1 MQATLNPCE
10 GVVSMIPKS
19 ILWRGAFAALVTAV
33 LTLSASAQTASDQD
47 PTQAYAQQRGGE
59 CKPMLN
65 AAGKAKFR
73 PFTQAREIRGE
84 GAAMADAIANWQ
96 RDVSAKF
103 GSQWML
109 WDKADDKNS
118 NCSPARPGT
127 IGSWFIRC
135 TIEAR
140 PCGGG
145 PDTAAGAEPPDQENE
160 KECGDYPRP
169 RVLEAQQRMNGCDAC
184 GRQIK
189 VDGSCGQHTEGCL
202 RRFQSSRFGREKG
215 LEVTGTPNLKTVR
228 ALREYCER

>member
-1 MQATLNPCE
+1 
-10 GVVSMIPKS
+10 MIPKS

-33 LTLSASAQTASDQD
+33 LTFSAGAQTTSDQD
-47 PTQAYAQQRGGE
+47 PTQAYAQRGE
-59 CKPMLN
+59 CKPLLN

-96 RDVSAKF
+96 RDVSAKY

-145 PDTAAGAEPPDQENE
+145 PDRAEQVDEE
-160 KECGDYPRP
+160 DYDDCNRYGRG
-169 RVLEAQQRMNGCDAC
+169 RVLE
-184 GRQIK
+184 
-189 VDGSCGQHTEGCL
+189 
-202 RRFQSSRFGREKG
+202 
-215 LEVTGTPNLKTVR
+215 
-228 ALREYCER
+228 

>member
-1 MQATLNPCE
+1 MQANLNPSE

-19 ILWRGAFAALVTAV
+19 ILLRGAFAALVTAM
-33 LTLSASAQTASDQD
+33 LTVSASAQTSSDQD
-47 PTQAYAQQRGGE
+47 PTKAYAQRGE
-59 CKPMLN
+59 CKPLLN

-96 RDVSAKF
+96 RDVSAKY

-145 PDTAAGAEPPDQENE
+145 PDTVAGAEPEDRGGE

-169 RVLEAQQRMNGCDAC
+169 RILEAQQRMNGCDAC

-189 VDGSCGQHTEGCL
+189 VDGSCGPQTERCL
-202 RRFQSSRFGREKG
+202 RQFQSSRFGREKN

>member
-1 MQATLNPCE
+1 MTLNPWR
-10 GVVSMIPKS
+10 GVVSMTPKT
-19 ILWRGAFAALVTAV
+19 ILWRGAVAALMTAMF
-33 LTLSASAQTASDQD
+33 TLSANAQTAGDRD
-47 PTQAYAQQRGGE
+47 PTQAYAQQGE
-59 CKPMLN
+59 CKAMLN

-96 RDVSAKF
+96 RDVSAKY

-145 PDTAAGAEPPDQENE
+145 PDKAEEPEVDPVGY
-160 KECGDYPRP
+160 KECGDYPRS
-169 RVLEAQQRMNGCDAC
+169 RILEAQQRANGCDAC

-189 VDGSCGQHTEGCL
+189 VDGSCGPQTERCL
-202 RRFQSSRFGREKG
+202 RQFQSSRFGREKG
-215 LEVTGTPNLKTVR
+215 LEATGLPNLR
-228 ALREYCER
+228 

>member
-19 ILWRGAFAALVTAV
+19 ILWRGAVAALVTAV
-33 LTLSASAQTASDQD
+33 LSLSASAQTLSDRD
-47 PTQAYAQQRGGE
+47 PTQAYAQGGE
-59 CKPMLN
+59 CKPLLN

-73 PFTQAREIRGE
+73 PFTQSREIRGE

-96 RDVSAKF
+96 RDVSAKY

-145 PDTAAGAEPPDQENE
+145 PATAEEPEDPREAR
-160 KECGDYPRP
+160 ECSEYPRP
-169 RVLEAQQRMNGCDAC
+169 RILEAQQRMNGCDAC
-184 GRQIK
+184 GRRIT
-189 VDGSCGQHTEGCL
+189 VDGSCGPQTERCI
-202 RRFQSSRFGREKG
+202 RQFQGSRFGREKG
-215 LEVTGTPNLKTVR
+215 LDVTGTPNIKTVR
-228 ALREYCER
+228 ALREYCDR

>member
-19 ILWRGAFAALVTAV
+19 ILWRGAFAALVTAM

-47 PTQAYAQQRGGE
+47 PTQAYAQRGE

-73 PFTQAREIRGE
+73 PFTQSREIRGE

-96 RDVSAKF
+96 RDVSAKY

-145 PDTAAGAEPPDQENE
+145 PDTAEQAEGRDPDGD
-160 KECGDYPRP
+160 KECGEYPRP
-169 RVLEAQQRMNGCDAC
+169 RILEAQQRMNGCDAC

-189 VDGSCGQHTEGCL
+189 VDGSCGQQTESCL
-202 RRFQSSRFGREKG
+202 KRFQSSRFGREKG
-215 LEVTGTPNLKTVR
+215 LEVSGTPNRKTIN
-228 ALREYCER
+228 ALREYCDR

>member
-1 MQATLNPCE
+1 MT
-10 GVVSMIPKS
+10 PKT
-19 ILWRGAFAALVTAV
+19 ILWRGAVVALMTAT
-33 LTLSASAQTASDQD
+33 LTLSASAQTAGDRD
-47 PTQAYAQQRGGE
+47 PTQAYAQQGE

-73 PFTQAREIRGE
+73 PFTQAREVRGE

-96 RDVSAKF
+96 RDVSAKH

-109 WDKADDKNS
+109 WDKADDKNF

-145 PDTAAGAEPPDQENE
+145 PTEAVNGEPPYPTVDPR
-160 KECGDYPRP
+160 ECGEYPTHIIR
-169 RVLEAQQRMNGCDAC
+169 EAQQRLNGCDAC
-184 GRQIK
+184 GNREIK
-189 VDGSCGQHTEGCL
+189 VDGACGPQTERCL
-202 RRFQSSRFGREKG
+202 RRFQSSRFGRENG
-215 LEVTGTPNLKTVR
+215 LEATGTPTRKTLI
-228 ALREYCER
+228 ALRQCER

>member
-19 ILWRGAFAALVTAV
+19 ILWRGAFSALVTAM
-33 LTLSASAQTASDQD
+33 LTVSASAQTSSDQD
-47 PTQAYAQQRGGE
+47 PTQAYAQRGERAE
-59 CKPMLN
+59 CKAMLN

-96 RDVSAKF
+96 RDVSAKY

-109 WDKADDKNS
+109 WDKAVEKKE

-145 PDTAAGAEPPDQENE
+145 PERAEVVDEE
-160 KECGDYPRP
+160 DYDDCNRYGRG
-169 RVLEAQQRMNGCDAC
+169 RVLEAQQRMNGCDTC
-184 GRQIK
+184 RGNK
-189 VDGSCGQHTEGCL
+189 LVVDGSCGRQTERCL
-202 RRFQSSRFGREKG
+202 RTFQSSRFGREKG
-215 LEVTGTPNLKTVR
+215 LEPNGLPGRRTMI

>member
-1 MQATLNPCE
+1 
-10 GVVSMIPKS
+10 MIPKS
-19 ILWRGAFAALVTAV
+19 ILWRGAFAALITAM
-33 LTLSASAQTASDQD
+33 LTLSATAQTASDQD

-73 PFTQAREIRGE
+73 PFTQAREVRGE

-96 RDVSAKF
+96 RDVSAKY

-145 PDTAAGAEPPDQENE
+145 PDTAAEPPEDTREGR
-160 KECGDYPRP
+160 ECSEYPRP
-169 RVLEAQQRMNGCDAC
+169 RILEAQQRMNGCDAC
-184 GRQIK
+184 GRRIT
-189 VDGSCGQHTEGCL
+189 VDGSCGQQTERCL
-202 RRFQSSRFGREKG
+202 RTFQGSRFGREKG
-215 LEVTGTPNLKTVR
+215 LEVTGTPNIKTVR

>member
-1 MQATLNPCE
+1 MTP
-10 GVVSMIPKS
+10 IS
-19 ILWRGAFAALVTAV
+19 IIWRGAFAALMTAM
-33 LTLSASAQTASDQD
+33 LTLSANAQTAGDRD
-47 PTQAYAQQRGGE
+47 PTQAQAQGAE
-59 CKPMLN
+59 CKPLIN

-73 PFTQAREIRGE
+73 PFTQAREIRGD

-96 RDVSAKF
+96 RDVSAKY

-145 PDTAAGAEPPDQENE
+145 PTTIPEEATQQEPPDR
-160 KECGDYPRP
+160 ECGDYPRP
-169 RVLEAQQRMNGCDAC
+169 RILEAQQRMNGCDAC

-189 VDGSCGQHTEGCL
+189 VDGSCGPQTERCL
-202 RRFQSSRFGREKG
+202 RTFQSSRFGREKG
-215 LEVTGTPNLKTVR
+215 LEVTGTPNFKTVA
-228 ALREYCER
+228 ALREFCER

>member
-1 MQATLNPCE
+1 MT
-10 GVVSMIPKS
+10 PKS
-19 ILWRGAFAALVTAV
+19 VLWRGAFAALMTAM
-33 LTLSASAQTASDQD
+33 LTLSASAQTD
-47 PTQAYAQQRGGE
+47 PTAARAQAAE

-73 PFTQAREIRGE
+73 PFTQAREARGE

-96 RDVSAKF
+96 RDVSAKH

-109 WDKADDKNS
+109 WDKAQDKNS

-145 PDTAAGAEPPDQENE
+145 PVNNEEPTEPTGG
-160 KECGDYPRP
+160 ECS
-169 RVLEAQQRMNGCDAC
+169 N
-184 GRQIK
+184 
-189 VDGSCGQHTEGCL
+189 
-202 RRFQSSRFGREKG
+202 
-215 LEVTGTPNLKTVR
+215 
-228 ALREYCER
+228 

>member
-1 MQATLNPCE
+1 
-10 GVVSMIPKS
+10 MILKS
-19 ILWRGAFAALVTAV
+19 IIWRGAFAALVTAT

-47 PTQAYAQQRGGE
+47 PTQAYAQGGE

-96 RDVSAKF
+96 RDVSAKY

-145 PDTAAGAEPPDQENE
+145 PATAEEPPEE
-160 KECGDYPRP
+160 TGGGKECGDYPRP
-169 RVLEAQQRMNGCDAC
+169 RILEAQQRMNGCDAC
-184 GRQIK
+184 GRRIT
-189 VDGSCGQHTEGCL
+189 VDGSCGPQTERCI
-202 RRFQSSRFGREKG
+202 RTFQGSRFGREKG

-228 ALREYCER
+228 ALREYCDR

>member
-1 MQATLNPCE
+1 MT
-10 GVVSMIPKS
+10 PKT
-19 ILWRGAFAALVTAV
+19 IIWRGAVAALMTAM
-33 LTLSASAQTASDQD
+33 LTLSANAQTAGDRA
-47 PTQAYAQQRGGE
+47 PTEAYAQREE
-59 CKPMLN
+59 CKPLLN

-73 PFTQAREIRGE
+73 PFTQSREIRGD

-96 RDVSAKF
+96 RDVSAKY
-103 GSQWML
+103 GSQWMM
-109 WDKADDKNS
+109 WDRADDKNS

-145 PDTAAGAEPPDQENE
+145 PATPQEE
-160 KECGDYPRP
+160 ARQEETDYRECDEYPRP
-169 RVLEAQQRMNGCDAC
+169 RILEAQQRANGCDAC

-189 VDGSCGQHTEGCL
+189 VDGNCGPQTERCL
-202 RRFQSSRFGREKG
+202 RQFQSSRFGREKG
-215 LEVTGTPNLKTVR
+215 LEVTGTPNIKTVR

>member
-1 MQATLNPCE
+1 MT
-10 GVVSMIPKS
+10 PKT
-19 ILWRGAFAALVTAV
+19 ILWRGAVAALMTAM
-33 LTLSASAQTASDQD
+33 LTLSANAQTAGDRA
-47 PTQAYAQQRGGE
+47 PTEAYAQQGE

-73 PFTQAREIRGE
+73 PFTQAREIRGD

-96 RDVSAKF
+96 RDVSAKY
-103 GSQWML
+103 GSQWMM
-109 WDKADDKNS
+109 WDRADDKNS

-145 PDTAAGAEPPDQENE
+145 PSTPQEE
-160 KECGDYPRP
+160 ARQEETDYRECSEYPRP
-169 RVLEAQQRMNGCDAC
+169 RILEAQQRANGCDAC

-189 VDGSCGQHTEGCL
+189 VDGNCGPQTERCL
-202 RRFQSSRFGREKG
+202 RQFQSSRFGREKG
-215 LEVTGTPNLKTVR
+215 LEVTGTPNIRTVR

>member
-1 MQATLNPCE
+1 MT
-10 GVVSMIPKS
+10 PKT
-19 ILWRGAFAALVTAV
+19 ILWRGAVAALMTAI
-33 LTLSASAQTASDQD
+33 LTLSANAQTAGDRA
-47 PTQAYAQQRGGE
+47 PTEAYAQQGE

-73 PFTQAREIRGE
+73 PFTQAREIRGD

-96 RDVSAKF
+96 RDVSAKY
-103 GSQWML
+103 GSQWMM
-109 WDKADDKNS
+109 WDRADDKNS

-145 PDTAAGAEPPDQENE
+145 PSTPQEE
-160 KECGDYPRP
+160 ARQEETDYRECSEYPRP
-169 RVLEAQQRMNGCDAC
+169 RILEAQQRANGCDAC

-189 VDGSCGQHTEGCL
+189 VDGNCGPQTERCL
-202 RRFQSSRFGREKG
+202 RQFQSSRFGREKG
-215 LEVTGTPNLKTVR
+215 LEVTGTPNIRTVR

>member
-19 ILWRGAFAALVTAV
+19 IIWRGAFAALVTAV
-33 LTLSASAQTASDQD
+33 LTFSASAQTTSDD
-47 PTQAYAQQRGGE
+47 PTQAYAQRGE
-59 CKPMLN
+59 CKPLLN

-96 RDVSAKF
+96 RDVSAKY

-145 PDTAAGAEPPDQENE
+145 PDTAEGAEGRDPDTD

-169 RVLEAQQRMNGCDAC
+169 RILEAQQRMNGCDAC

-189 VDGSCGQHTEGCL
+189 VDGSCGQQTEGCL

-228 ALREYCER
+228 ALREYCDR

>member
-1 MQATLNPCE
+1 MQANLNPSE

-19 ILWRGAFAALVTAV
+19 ILLRGAFAALVTAM
-33 LTLSASAQTASDQD
+33 LTVSASAQTSSDQD
-47 PTQAYAQQRGGE
+47 PTQAYAQRGE
-59 CKPMLN
+59 CKPLLN

-96 RDVSAKF
+96 RDVSAKY

-145 PDTAAGAEPPDQENE
+145 PDTVAGAEPEDPREG

-169 RVLEAQQRMNGCDAC
+169 RILEAQQRMNGCDAC

-189 VDGSCGQHTEGCL
+189 VDGSCGPQTERCL
-202 RRFQSSRFGREKG
+202 RQFQSSRFGREKN